1 MLIENKHIEFKAE
14 LNDKLE
20 KEVVAFLNS
29 NEGGVIYIGVDDF
42 GHPVYL
48 ENIDI
53 LQTKITDR
61 IKNNILPATL
71 GLFEVTT
78 EVVEDKT
85 VIKVLIS
92 SGL

>member
-1 MLIENKHIEFKAE
+1 MLIENNHIEFKAE

-53 LQTKITDR
+53 LQTFLLTTFIIAEI
-61 IKNNILPATL
+61 IKN
-71 GLFEVTT
+71 
-78 EVVEDKT
+78 K
-85 VIKVLIS
+85 
-92 SGL
+92 